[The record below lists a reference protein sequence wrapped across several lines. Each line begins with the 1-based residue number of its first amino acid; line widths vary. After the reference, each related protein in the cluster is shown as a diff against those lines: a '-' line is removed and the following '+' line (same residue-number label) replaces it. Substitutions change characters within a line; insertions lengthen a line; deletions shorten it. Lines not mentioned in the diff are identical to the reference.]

1 MHMFSMNKRP
11 AMVDH
16 PIWKT
21 HRPNQSPWSVHLLK
35 NPWFCD
41 RDHCNGPPVSFLT
54 QWLLIW
60 MGSHTLGGATSS
72 CTMNIMI
79 NNMYSLSLFKCLNIY
94 TCKYQQIIVDKWLW
108 MVNSTILRF
117 NYQYPQFHPQVIAKK
132 TAFFLSF
139 PPCFCQQFFPF
150 VSSHLAQAK
159 LIAHQCAKRWRGTKP
174 RLRGRPRTPQPPPR
188 GKYPLRNKVSLCPGV
203 HVGFSWPGKTDRP

>member
-1 MHMFSMNKRP
+1 MYICFSLLRTHICSCTCSALMRP

-54 QWLLIW
+54 QWLQSW

-72 CTMNIMI
+72 CTMNIII
-79 NNMYSLSLFKCLNIY
+79 NNMYSLSLSLSKCLNNSKYIY
-94 TCKYQQIIVDKWLW
+94 KYPPSHYPGGVVAPHFVSGPTPNPTKWFFFPLQNGNAAQKHYKMAVPSPPW
-108 MVNSTILRF
+108 PDQILRG
-117 NYQYPQFHPQVIAKK
+117 
-132 TAFFLSF
+132 S
-139 PPCFCQQFFPF
+139 CQHIFW
-150 VSSHLAQAK
+150 
-159 LIAHQCAKRWRGTKP
+159 I
-174 RLRGRPRTPQPPPR
+174 PPPIR
-188 GKYPLRNKVSLCPGV
+188 V
-203 HVGFSWPGKTDRP
+203 VGLGGGIL